1 MTAEQRTPREAVE
14 AYVRALESGHSDRI
28 AELFAEKVDWC
39 VPGAE
44 EVPWLGTRSTRE
56 DVADFFTVLYHH
68 VAKEEFA
75 IEQVLA
81 DDQHAVALGH
91 LRSRVRANNALM
103 ESWFAIHM
111 TVTDGQITRYRFY
124 EDSLAIMRAW
134 QAPGRPQPA

>member
-1 MTAEQRTPREAVE
+1 MTAEQRTPREIVE
-14 AYVRALESGHSDRI
+14 AYVRAMENGHSDRI

-56 DVADFFTVLYHH
+56 EVADFFRALYNH
-68 VAKEEFA
+68 VAKEEFVV
-75 IEQVLA
+75 EQVLA
-81 DDQHAVALGH
+81 DDRDAVALGH
-91 LRSRVRANNALM
+91 LKSRVRANNALM
-103 ESWFAIHM
+103 ETWFALHV

-134 QAPGRPQPA
+134 EAPGRTDPA